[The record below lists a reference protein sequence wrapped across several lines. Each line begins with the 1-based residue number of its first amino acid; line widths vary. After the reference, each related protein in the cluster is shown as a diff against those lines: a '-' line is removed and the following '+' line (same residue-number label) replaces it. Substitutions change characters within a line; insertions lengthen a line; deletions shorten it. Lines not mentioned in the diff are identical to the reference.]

1 MRIVYLSYLFVKE
14 ALHRIVG
21 MDREASPF
29 TVAVLVGSVLSL
41 IVPVFRLFRPR
52 RPPSPSLF
60 SGMTGI
66 ALVRHAARRIG
77 GPDIHETPFADAIL
91 VSSLLAPAIALI
103 TLPLHLVQAAL
114 NGVATVWRRYAPPRA
129 ASLAR

>member
-1 MRIVYLSYLFVKE
+1 MRIVYVSYLFLKE
-14 ALHRIVG
+14 ALHRTMG
-21 MDREASPF
+21 MDREASPV
-29 TVAVLVGSVLSL
+29 TVAVLVSSVLSPV
-41 IVPVFRLFRPR
+41 VPVFRLFRPR

-66 ALVRHAARRIG
+66 ALVRYAARSIG
-77 GPDIHETPFADAIL
+77 GAHVRETPFADAII

-114 NGVATVWRRYAPPRA
+114 NGVASVWRRYAAPRA